1 MDQEQTEQIIK
12 RLELGE
18 PLSKITKDKKLPDQS
33 TVYKYARENK
43 DLHERIMNARQT
55 GFN

>member
-18 PLSKITKDKKLPDQS
+18 PLSKITKDKNYQINQLFINI
-33 TVYKYARENK
+33 A
-43 DLHERIMNARQT
+43 ERIKIYMKEL
-55 GFN
+55 